1 MSVLKAEKRGL
12 NLVRMFLILD
22 VLVGVIFMYL
32 RLLVM
37 RVSMLMSILMSVV
50 MLDNSS
56 EILV

>member
-50 MLDNSS
+50 MVDNSS